1 MTSVVSELELPAL
14 DYTDPSLRGE
24 RFHVTMRELRAH
36 GWLARGPF
44 GYMVLD
50 RESAEFFLRT
60 RAATFPGMKIAE
72 IFGVSEGPLYEQ
84 MKHNILH
91 VNGPDHA
98 RLRSLVNPALSP
110 RSVERYR
117 PAMREFLEGLLARAI
132 ATAAPDD
139 GQPATSVACEFVDA
153 FAKPYPSQV
162 IATVMGA
169 PLADAPRL
177 HHWSNWIQRQF
188 DAVSM
193 ASERDEIERAV
204 EEFYRYAEAL
214 LAARRKDPR
223 DDLISMLIEAEE
235 AGERLSDVECIN
247 LVFNV
252 LAGGVD
258 TTQSQLAHAVRLLAE
273 NPEQWALLVENP
285 QLAEAA
291 VDEALRFEPITP
303 FTARITTEEVVFRDV
318 SFPAETIVI
327 VSAFSGNRDLE
338 QGEPGA
344 AGADT
349 FDITADR
356 GNARALTF
364 GAGVHYCV
372 GANLARLELREALS
386 FLAHRVRG
394 LELDGDPVFD
404 THHRYLRSFRAA
416 RSACRSR
423 LAPKPKKWNNLG
435 RGSPHTLATRGWNG
449 GFVRTDIE
457 VGPSRCPVPRG
468 RDRGRRCTAHPRLRS
483 ADPHRARRR
492 VPRVFLPDTFRR
504 RRTH

>member
-1 MTSVVSELELPAL
+1 MTTVVSELELPAL

-24 RFHVTMRELRAH
+24 RFHDAMRELRGH

-72 IFGVSEGPLYEQ
+72 IFDVSDGPLYEQ
-84 MKHNILH
+84 MQRNILH
-91 VNGPDHA
+91 VNGPDHS

-110 RSVERYR
+110 RAVERYR
-117 PAMREFLEGLLARAI
+117 PAMRAFLEQLLDQAV
-132 ATAAPDD
+132 AASGAGDPAS
-139 GQPATSVACEFVDA
+139 ATSVACEFVDA

-193 ASERDEIERAV
+193 ATEREDIERAV
-204 EEFYRYAEAL
+204 EEFYAYAEAL
-214 LAARRKDPR
+214 LAARRADPR
-223 DDLISMLIEAEE
+223 DDLLSMLIEAEE

-258 TTQSQLAHAVRLLAE
+258 TTQSQLAHTVRLLAE
-273 NPEQWALLVENP
+273 NPEQWELLVHDP
-285 QLAEAA
+285 QLADAA
-291 VDEALRFEPITP
+291 AEEALRFEPITP

-318 SFPAETIVI
+318 SFPRDTIVI
-327 VSAFSGNRDLE
+327 VSTFSGNRDLDPSE
-338 QGEPGA
+338 SGA
-344 AGADT
+344 AGTDR
-349 FDITADR
+349 FDIAADR
-356 GNARALTF
+356 GSARALTF

-386 FLAHRVRG
+386 FLAQRVRG
-394 LELDGDPVFD
+394 IELDGEPAFD
-404 THHRYLRSFRAA
+404 TITGIYGLSELPLR
-416 RSACRSR
+416 
-423 LAPKPKKWNNLG
+423 L
-435 RGSPHTLATRGWNG
+435 TL
-449 GFVRTDIE
+449 
-457 VGPSRCPVPRG
+457 
-468 RDRGRRCTAHPRLRS
+468 
-483 ADPHRARRR
+483 
-492 VPRVFLPDTFRR
+492 
-504 RRTH
+504 